1 MSSAQYHVDVQVAA
15 ELEDA
20 SAGDVREAALAVLR
34 HQNVQAPAEL
44 SILLTDSESVRQ
56 LNRTY
61 RERDEATDVLS
72 FPSGEMMPGAEHYL
86 GDVAIA
92 IPVARAQ
99 AARSGHELQ
108 AELALLTIHGILH
121 LLGYDHAIPD
131 EKEQMWQVQEEV
143 LSQLGLHVIPTEE

>member
-1 MSSAQYHVDVQVAA
+1 MGPPQYHVDVQLVA
-15 ELEDA
+15 EMDDA
-20 SAGDVREAALAVLR
+20 SADGVREAVIAVLR
-34 HQNVQAPAEL
+34 HQKVKTPAEL

-72 FPSGEMMPGAEHYL
+72 FPSGEAMPGTEHYL

-99 AARSGHELQ
+99 AARSGHPLQ
-108 AELALLTIHGILH
+108 AELALLAIHGTLH
-121 LLGYDHAIPD
+121 LLGYDHAVPE
-131 EKEQMWQVQEEV
+131 EKERMWQVQNE
-143 LSQLGLHVIPTEE
+143 LLAQLGLHAFPSEE